1 MRCIIPCAG
10 KGTRLQPHTFTKPKA
25 LLPLGN
31 KPIIA
36 HIVEG
41 IIDAGI
47 NHLILIVGFEK
58 EKLIAYMT
66 KTYSDKCKLTFLEQK
81 QRKGLGH
88 AIYVAKDFLD
98 GEPILIALGDSIYDK
113 SFAQMIKKYHEYP
126 SWDGA
131 LTTKAVGNPQ
141 DYGIVITDPQST
153 SIIQLIEK
161 PEEPKSNKAITG
173 VYIIKDSLKLLN
185 ALEGIIKG
193 NFTGKGGEIQ
203 LTDVLQKMIDNGAN
217 LGEIDSGDWYDCG
230 NKASLLNANRY
241 VLSKDGEVTKKGLD
255 VNSIFIPPVHIESES
270 EVLNSIIGPYV
281 SIGRGTKITRSI
293 ISSSI
298 IGSFTD
304 ISNGNLK
311 NSVIGDKVVIKLE
324 SQALNLGDKSNQ

>member
-47 NHLILIVGFEK
+47 TDVILIVGFEK
-58 EKLIAYMT
+58 EKLMAYMT
-66 KTYSDKCKLTFLEQK
+66 ETYSDKCKLTFLEQK
-81 QRKGLGH
+81 ERKGLGH
-88 AIYVAKDFLD
+88 AIYVARDYLD
-98 GEPILIALGDSIYDK
+98 GESVLIALGDSIYNK
-113 SFAQMIKKYHEYP
+113 TFAHMVKRYQEFP
-126 SWDGA
+126 LWDGA
-131 LTTKAVGNPQ
+131 LTTKAVENPQ
-141 DYGIVITDPQST
+141 AYGIVITDSQSSLIT
-153 SIIQLIEK
+153 KLIEK
-161 PEEPKSNKAITG
+161 PDDPESNRAITG
-173 VYIIKDSLKLLN
+173 VYIIEDSLKLLN
-185 ALEGIIKG
+185 AVEEIIKG
-193 NFTGKGGEIQ
+193 NLIGKGGEIQ
-203 LTDVLQKMIDNGAN
+203 LTDILQKMVDNGSK

-230 NKASLLNANRY
+230 NKASLLSANQFI
-241 VLSKDGEVTKKGLD
+241 LSRNNKINNRGKN
-255 VNSIFIPPVHIESES
+255 VNSVFIPPIHIESES
-270 EVLNSIIGPYV
+270 EIINSIIGPYV

-298 IGSFTD
+298 VGSYTD

-311 NSVIGDKVVIKLE
+311 NSVIGDKVIIQLKSE
-324 SQALNLGDKSNQ
+324 DLNLGDNSNQ